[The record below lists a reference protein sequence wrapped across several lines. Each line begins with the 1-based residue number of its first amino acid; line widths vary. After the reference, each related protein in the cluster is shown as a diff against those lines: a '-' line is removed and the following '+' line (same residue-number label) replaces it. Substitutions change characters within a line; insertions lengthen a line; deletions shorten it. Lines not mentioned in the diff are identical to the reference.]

1 MKVFFSYFFFIR
13 YFIFVGFEKGNLLLY
28 RWKPSKAMRP
38 VYDILQRIFP
48 GESEVP
54 VEKRNASKSA
64 THVATLDELLAQR
77 AVRRRTQ
84 RWAKPHALCAELLWV
99 VRPLAGLAA
108 MRVWGTRSWRA
119 WSVPVLLDVIS
130 R

>member
-1 MKVFFSYFFFIR
+1 MDER
-13 YFIFVGFEKGNLLLY
+13 
-28 RWKPSKAMRP
+28 
-38 VYDILQRIFP
+38 LQALR
-48 GESEVP
+48 
-54 VEKRNASKSA
+54 RADHA
-64 THVATLDELLAQR
+64 THSTGTLQDEQARTQSQTRRSPATLDELLAQR